1 MNQNMTEK
9 RRMLMDINV
18 LDFTTTELRE
28 YLDTHPFDTDAIAYL
43 NRYNGMLHQ
52 ITKEYTAKFGPI
64 RQDMHGNCMDEWKWA
79 TSPMP
84 WEGGAC

>member
-1 MNQNMTEK
+1 MNPNMSEK

-18 LDFTTTELRE
+18 LDFTLTELRE
-28 YLDTHPFDTDAIAYL
+28 YLDTHPFDTEAIQYFH
-43 NRYNGMLHQ
+43 RYSKMLQ
-52 ITKEYTAKFGPI
+52 QVTRDYTFKFGPI
-64 RQDMHGNCMDEWKWA
+64 VQDLPGNCMDEWKWA